1 MTVTTASFVA
11 GKIREELGD
20 FTSIVFFKAL
30 ITGLEEAIGEKTA
43 HISLIAAGRTTGKK
57 LTQKLGLSGKGD
69 SLEEAAAILKQA
81 LGKDGTCLCVI
92 DKIVEEGDVIKVY
105 CHETICSSG
114 EEPGSSRQ
122 LSYTA
127 GVIQGALEELTGKRL
142 CGKQVESVL
151 RGSEFDVMSFESRG

>member
-1 MTVTTASFVA
+1 MTMTTASFVP
-11 GKIREELGD
+11 GTIRQELGD

-30 ITGLEEAIGEKTA
+30 ITGLEEALGEKTA
-43 HISLIAAGRTTGKK
+43 HISLVAAGRTRGKK
-57 LTQKLGLSGKGD
+57 LAQELNLSGKEN
-69 SLEEAAAILKQA
+69 SLETAATILSQA

-105 CHETICSSG
+105 CHETICSYG

-127 GVIQGALEELTGKRL
+127 GVIQGALEELTGKRF

-151 RGSEFDVMSFESRG
+151 RGGEFDVMSFESLG

>member
-1 MTVTTASFVA
+1 MNITIASPVA
-11 GKIREELGD
+11 ETIRKELGD
-20 FTSIVFFKAL
+20 FTSIVFCKAV

-43 HISLIAAGRTTGKK
+43 HVSLVTAGRTRGKK
-57 LTQKLGLSGKGD
+57 LAQELGLTGKEN
-69 SLEEAAAILKQA
+69 SLEEATTILKQA

-105 CHETICSSG
+105 CHESICSSG
-114 EEPGSSRQ
+114 EELGSSRQ

-127 GVIQGALEELTGKRL
+127 GVIQGALEELIGKRL

-151 RGSEFDVMSFESRG
+151 RGGEFDVMSFESLG